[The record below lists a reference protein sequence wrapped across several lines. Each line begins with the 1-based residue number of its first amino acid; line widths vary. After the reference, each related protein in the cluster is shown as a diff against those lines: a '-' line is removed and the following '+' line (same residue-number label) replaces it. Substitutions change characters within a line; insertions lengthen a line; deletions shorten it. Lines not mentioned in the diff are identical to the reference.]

1 VWDAGTGCQGQ
12 KVCEAGVCKDPPNQG
27 NDRSAAAVCA
37 RWKKDYPTQS
47 STQFKQS
54 NTCDSGSI
62 SQGSIDDAIRR
73 LNVYRWLVGL
83 QPTSEKKSLS
93 EKAQKCSIIH
103 AHNDPSGNPH
113 SPPSSSKCYNA
124 EGGSVSGQ
132 SNLSWGVDHPAKTV
146 AQYISDERV
155 PSLGHRLWAISP
167 GLLTTG
173 FGMAKG
179 TNRYQGWG
187 SCMFVFEKSQAP
199 AVDVVA
205 FPPAGNVPI
214 EAMGNPRSSL
224 GAPVKDWSFHSSKYP
239 ISSSNLT
246 VTLTRKGDGNVQTLQ
261 GKYLRKSYGMPGAG
275 ISFRPAFPSAGES
288 YTVKLPNGH
297 SYDVNFVSCP

>member
-1 VWDAGTGCQGQ
+1 
-12 KVCEAGVCKDPPNQG
+12 
-27 NDRSAAAVCA
+27 VCA
-37 RWKKDYPTQS
+37 RWKNDFPIKV

-54 NTCDSGSI
+54 ATCDSGSI

-83 QPTSEKKSLS
+83 QPASEKKSLS

-103 AHNDPSGNPH
+103 AHNGPGNNPH
-113 SPPSSSKCYNA
+113 HPASTVKCYNA
-124 EGGSVSGQ
+124 DGARASGQ
-132 SNLSWGVDHPAKTV
+132 SNLSWGMDHPAKTV
-146 AQYISDERV
+146 SQYISDERV

-173 FGMAKG
+173 FGMSQG
-179 TNRYQGWG
+179 SNRYRGWG
-187 SCMFVFEKSQAP
+187 SCMFVFEQSRAP

-214 EAMGNPRSSL
+214 EAMGNSRSSL
-224 GAPVKDWSFHSSKYP
+224 GAPVRDWSFHSSKYP
-239 ISSSNLT
+239 ISSSKLT
-246 VTLTRKGDGNVQTLQ
+246 VTLTRKSDGNVQTIK
-261 GKYLRKSYGMPGAG
+261 GKYLGRGYGMPGAG